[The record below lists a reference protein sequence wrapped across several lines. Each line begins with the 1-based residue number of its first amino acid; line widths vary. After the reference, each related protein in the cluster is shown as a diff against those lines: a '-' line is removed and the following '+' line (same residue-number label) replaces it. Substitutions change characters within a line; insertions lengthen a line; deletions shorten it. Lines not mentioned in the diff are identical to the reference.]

1 MAGLGPGAPER
12 VHHWAVNNG
21 PSAFAGAVVGG
32 PTSLKILRQQRLR
45 FRKSPFD
52 GPAGAYEDR
61 VANYVTS
68 EVALDYAASTL
79 LLLAALA
86 PPPA

>member
-1 MAGLGPGAPER
+1 MAAVALLAGGPPAQAAPSTIR
-12 VHHWAVNNG
+12 T
-21 PSAFAGAVVGG
+21 GG

-45 FRKSPFD
+45 FRKGPFD

-61 VANYVTS
+61 VAHYVTS
-68 EVALDYAASTL
+68 EVALDYAASTV